1 MSSLSFLLFV
11 NLCCWTDEE
20 WRATDGRNKLPIKY
34 IHNHLITKNGS
45 QATDHIKVLLP
56 WQRLKLTLKNTH
68 NPLVPHRKTAFP
80 VQHHG
85 CFPCFFPCSPL
96 SSCLSYC
103 LLLCHSAF
111 FCQWMLSSESC
122 PHPGSYERASIVSTP
137 SWLHMLKNACR
148 FLTER
153 NPFSELNNI

>member
-85 CFPCFFPCSPL
+85 CFPASFPALPSPPASATAFCSVTQPFSVNECFLQNSVPILEVMKGLL
-96 SSCLSYC
+96 SS
-103 LLLCHSAF
+103 A
-111 FCQWMLSSESC
+111 
-122 PHPGSYERASIVSTP
+122 PHHGFI
-137 SWLHMLKNACR
+137 C
-148 FLTER
+148 
-153 NPFSELNNI
+153 